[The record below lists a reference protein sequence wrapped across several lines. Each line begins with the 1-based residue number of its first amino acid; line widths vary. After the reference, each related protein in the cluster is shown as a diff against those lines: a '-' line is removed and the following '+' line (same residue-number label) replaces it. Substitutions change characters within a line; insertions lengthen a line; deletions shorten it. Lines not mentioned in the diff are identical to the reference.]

1 MLLGNKNINF
11 PGPTGTSKCPSDPQL
26 IDQPTENLLFATLI
40 IKDKQNLL
48 NILSK
53 QGVSKK
59 FIFSFSVIFVL
70 ASVSI
75 YCGNLDDDIDENDL
89 KTAFEVFGEI
99 L

>member
-1 MLLGNKNINF
+1 MEVKICNF
-11 PGPTGTSKCPSDPQL
+11 SGPAGASKCPSDPQL

>member
-1 MLLGNKNINF
+1 MGVKICNL
-11 PGPTGTSKCPSDPQL
+11 PRPTGASKCPSDPQL
-26 IDQPTENLLFATLI
+26 IDQATENLLFATLT

-53 QGVSKK
+53 QEAFKK